1 MVIFLSA
8 YKTDKYPVLAKGRH
22 FHIRSPDRN
31 TISSSNLSMEIQ
43 GSGVMEFKLM
53 SFLIPYNEV
62 MRCVITK
69 MKSQPFYSKVINQ
82 SGLFSKI
89 YPQ

>member
-1 MVIFLSA
+1 MVVFLSA
-8 YKTDKYPVLAKGRH
+8 YKTDKYPVLAKGWH

-53 SFLIPYNEV
+53 GLLKNFFLIPYNEV
-62 MRCVITK
+62 MHCVIT
-69 MKSQPFYSKVINQ
+69 
-82 SGLFSKI
+82 
-89 YPQ
+89 